1 MQCPSCKTENPEQ
14 AKFCLN
20 CGAELT
26 LVCPQ
31 CGTELPV
38 HARFCFACG
47 AEVGPP
53 QPAVTPWDTVAE
65 RLRRLV
71 PKQFA
76 ERLLATRGQVGKE
89 RRIVTILFS
98 DVESSTP
105 MAEKLDPEEWTE
117 IMDGAFDVLIE
128 PIYRYEGTLA
138 RLMGDAI
145 LAFFGAPVAHED
157 DPERACRA
165 ALDIIEGAKR
175 YARHLEEERG
185 ITGFDV
191 RVGINTGLVVV
202 GEVGSDLR
210 VEYTAMGDAIN
221 LAARIESAA
230 EPGTLL
236 IAGDTHKLLAHLFDT
251 EALGPIE
258 VKGKTEPVSVYR
270 VLAPKPLPDR
280 LWGIAG
286 LGSPLVGREAEFSA
300 LLEALKRLQAGVGG
314 IVTLVGE
321 AGLGKSRL
329 VAELRKR
336 AVPSDMQ
343 WVEGRCLSYGTSIA
357 YQLWLNVL
365 RGLLGVT
372 ADAEPGAV
380 RDTLRECV
388 HVLCPERADDVYP
401 YLARLMSP
409 RPEPVE
415 GPRPEPAEG
424 PPLGAEHETSVRDL
438 EGEKLKIAT
447 FRAVE
452 TLVQCA
458 ATNRPLV
465 LVCEDLHWADPTSID
480 LLERLLSLSD
490 HAALLLICVFRPQR
504 ELGSWHIRETAARL
518 YAHRHTDLRLEP
530 LSVSDS
536 EALLSHLLRM
546 PSLLKT
552 FQERVLSY
560 AEGNP
565 FYVEEIIRSLI
576 DSGAIVREEARRSWR
591 VTQDVDEL
599 QIPDTLHGVLM
610 ARIDRLPEEAKRVL
624 QMAAVIGRVFSY
636 RLLAA
641 IAQEES
647 ELEQHLLTLQR
658 EQMIRERARWPE
670 LEYIFK
676 HHLTE
681 EAAYNGLLK
690 SRRRVIH
697 RRVAETMEKLF
708 SDRIEEQVGLLA
720 HHWEGAEEPEKSVP
734 YLLMAGDQVRALY
747 SNAEAERLYQAAV
760 KILRELGREELA
772 AKTLMKLGLVYTA
785 AFDPKKAREVYD
797 EAFAIWQP
805 LRESRD
811 LAEQE
816 SPAAVL
822 RLAVEEPL
830 TLDPGMIGD
839 DVSRFIVS
847 QLFRGLVEVDPDC
860 NVLPAVAARWE
871 VADRGTRYV
880 FRLRKGLRWNDGTPL
895 TAGDFEYGWKRNLN
909 PATRSPLAALLYVL
923 KNAQAFGEG
932 TISDPAMV
940 GVRALDDCTLEVCLE
955 APTAYLPH
963 LLAHDIAYPLPR
975 WAIEGHAERWT
986 DSGNLVSN
994 GPYHLAEWER
1004 GKKLVLSR
1012 NPFYGGRCH
1021 GNIQRVQC
1029 RVFTDFGLALQ
1040 AYASDVVDAVSM
1052 IAADP
1057 ATTARARATHGRE
1070 FILIPRLLTFY
1081 LMFRTDRP
1089 PFDDARVR
1097 RALVHAVDRQALAK
1111 EAFQGQRLPGAG
1123 GFVPPDMPG
1132 HSPHIGLAYDPDQAR
1147 RLLAQA
1153 GYPNGQAFPR
1163 VTWLHPRGSPGE
1175 PVVPFLRKAWHEGLG
1190 LNLEPGSLEW
1200 GAFRDRVDRDP
1211 AHLTLLAWSADYP
1224 DPDNWLRVNFHS
1236 TQGMNRPRWHNARFD
1251 ALVEEAARVSDQ
1263 ARRMELYREADRIL
1277 VAEEVV
1283 IMPLSYGRGRM
1294 LAKPWVTLPRMAP
1307 VPLRLKDVV
1316 VDRRN
1321 T

>member
-1 MQCPSCKTENPEQ
+1 MQCPSCQTENPEQ

-26 LVCPQ
+26 LLCPR
-31 CGTELPV
+31 CGTELPL

-47 AEVGPP
+47 AQLGPP
-53 QPAVTPWDTVAE
+53 QTAVTPSDTVAE
-65 RLRRLV
+65 RLQRLV

-98 DVESSTP
+98 DVENSTP

-165 ALDIIEGAKR
+165 ALEIIEGAKR
-175 YARHLEEERG
+175 YAARLEEERG

-221 LAARIESAA
+221 LAKRVESAA

-236 IAGDTHKLLAHLFDT
+236 ITEDTHKLLAHLFET
-251 EALGPIE
+251 KALGSIE

-270 VLAPKPLPDR
+270 VLAPKALPDR

-286 LGSPLVGREAEFSA
+286 LESPLVGREAEFGA

-336 AVPSDMQ
+336 AVPSSMQ

-365 RGLLGVT
+365 HGLLGVT
-372 ADAEPGAV
+372 ADAGPGAV
-380 RDTLRECV
+380 RDALRECV
-388 HVLCPERADDVYP
+388 QVLCPEHADDVYP
-401 YLARLMSP
+401 YLARLMSL

-415 GPRPEPAEG
+415 RLRPELREG
-424 PPLGAEHETSVRDL
+424 LPLGAEHETSVRDV
-438 EGEKLKIAT
+438 EGEKLKFAT

-452 TLVQCA
+452 TLIQCA

-490 HAALLLICVFRPQR
+490 HASLLLICVFRPQR

-518 YAHRHTDLRLEP
+518 YAHRHTDLRLES
-530 LSVSDS
+530 LSVTESA
-536 EALLSHLLRM
+536 ALLSHLLRM
-546 PSLLKT
+546 PSLLKS
-552 FQERVLSY
+552 FQQRVLNY

-565 FYVEEIIRSLI
+565 FYVEEVIRSLI
-576 DSGAIVREEARRSWR
+576 DSGAIVRDEASGSWR
-591 VTQDVDEL
+591 VTQDLDEL

-610 ARIDRLPEEAKRVL
+610 ARIDRLPEEARRVL
-624 QMAAVIGRVFSY
+624 QMAAVIGRIFSY

-641 IAQEES
+641 IAQKES
-647 ELEQHLLTLQR
+647 GLEQHLLTLQR
-658 EQMIRERARWPE
+658 QQMIRERARWPE

-690 SRRRVIH
+690 SQRRVFH
-697 RRVAETMEKLF
+697 RRVAETMEILF

-720 HHWEGAEEPEKSVP
+720 HHWEGAEEPEKAVP
-734 YLLMAGDQVRALY
+734 YLLMAGDQLRALY
-747 SNAEAERLYQAAV
+747 ANAEAERFYQAAV
-760 KILRELGREELA
+760 RILQELGREELA

-785 AFDPKKAREVYD
+785 AFDPQKAQEVYD
-797 EAFAIWQP
+797 QAFAIWQP
-805 LRESRD
+805 LHESRD

-816 SPAAVL
+816 RPAAAL

-830 TLDPGMIGD
+830 TLDPGMVGD
-839 DVSRFIVS
+839 DVSRFIVT

-871 VADRGTRYV
+871 VANGGTRYV
-880 FRLRKGLRWNDGTPL
+880 FHLREGLRWNDGTPL
-895 TAGDFEYGWKRNLN
+895 TAGDFEYGWKRNLD
-909 PATRSPLAALLYVL
+909 PATRSPVAAQLYVL
-923 KNAQAFGEG
+923 KNARAFGEG
-932 TISDPAMV
+932 AISDPAMV
-940 GVRALDDCTLEVCLE
+940 GVTALDDGTLEVCLE

-963 LLAHDIAYPLPR
+963 LLAHNIAYPLPR
-975 WAIEGHAERWT
+975 WAAEDNPRGWT
-986 DSGNLVSN
+986 EPGRLVSN
-994 GPYHLAEWER
+994 GPYQLLEWER
-1004 GKKLVLSR
+1004 GKGLVLGR

-1021 GNIQRVQC
+1021 GNIERVQC
-1029 RVFTDFGLALQ
+1029 QVFTDFGLALE

-1052 IAADP
+1052 ITADP

-1070 FILIPRLLTFY
+1070 FVLIPRLSTFY
-1081 LMFRTDRP
+1081 LMFRMDRP

-1097 RALVHAVDRQALAK
+1097 RAFVQAVDREALAK
-1111 EAFQGQRLPGAG
+1111 EAFQSQRLPGGG

-1132 HSPHIGLAYDPDQAR
+1132 HSPDIGLAYDPDQAR

-1153 GYPNGQAFPR
+1153 GYPNGQGFPQ
-1163 VTWLHPRGSPGE
+1163 VTWLHSRGSPDE
-1175 PVVPFLRKAWHEGLG
+1175 PVVPFLRKAWHKGLG
-1190 LNLEPGSLEW
+1190 LNLEPRSLEW

-1211 AHLTLLAWSADYP
+1211 VHLTLLAWSADYP

-1251 ALVEEAARVSDQ
+1251 ALVEEAARVADQ
-1263 ARRMELYREADRIL
+1263 ARRMELYQEADRIL

-1294 LAKPWVTLPRMAP
+1294 LAKPWVTLPQMAP

-1316 VDRRN
+1316 VERQED
-1321 T
+1321 